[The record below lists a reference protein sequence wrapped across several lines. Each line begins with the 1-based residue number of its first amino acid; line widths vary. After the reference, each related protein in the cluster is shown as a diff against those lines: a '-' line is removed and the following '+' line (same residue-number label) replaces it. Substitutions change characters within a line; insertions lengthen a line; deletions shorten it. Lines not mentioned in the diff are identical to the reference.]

1 MFHTN
6 DAAISS
12 LNICQCLEPQV
23 LRFCSLNEVY
33 YCSGWV
39 MRLYFD
45 LDKTDPIHA
54 ALCKLACSDTNL
66 DICDAANLPG
76 TPMKDATKVFAMNW
90 RFFPTLDPQVS
101 KFFRINFSFIFCPFL
116 LRDLSSCCCHFD
128 TLNRHKTCK
137 WLSTKTKSAKVVI
150 D

>member
-1 MFHTN
+1 MDHINAKKSIN
-6 DAAISS
+6 DTTSIAVELAFPS
-12 LNICQCLEPQV
+12 P
-23 LRFCSLNEVY
+23 
-33 YCSGWV
+33 GWV

-45 LDKTDPIHA
+45 LDKADPIHD

-101 KFFRINFSFIFCPFL
+101 SSPTFGTSIPKRLLNKYYQHPPFKLVCYVGAL
-116 LRDLSSCCCHFD
+116 LTRAGL
-128 TLNRHKTCK
+128 
-137 WLSTKTKSAKVVI
+137 KVQ
-150 D
+150 